1 MEPILNKQ
9 EISDLLDAIRQGKV
23 SLDIGETAAP
33 PKPCQDLNLFHLA
46 RPDADKLK
54 VPNFDI
60 IVDNFARNYS
70 VSLSNQLQRTIS
82 ITRVKLQTIEFQ
94 NFFTELTNPGAI
106 GMLEMPP
113 LKQSALI
120 LFDPSLSF
128 TLIEIMLGA
137 SNEAETLHLNREPST
152 IELNVL
158 KVILNLA
165 CKDVD
170 KAFQPLTSLKTSLV
184 KVESNPRLMSVT
196 EPDSEIITCT
206 LQVKIGKDTG
216 EIRLVFPFSSLE
228 VLYEEFKN
236 LLRIDSSASITW
248 YDTLAEEVKNMTTEI
263 KAQSGVIK
271 MSIGDVLKMEE
282 GDILEIDYDPN
293 SPLRVLVENQPK
305 FHAIP
310 GTHNGQKAISL
321 TGVIR

>member
-9 EISDLLDAIRQGKV
+9 EISDLLNAIRQGKV
-23 SLDIGETAAP
+23 SLDVNDITEHR
-33 PKPCQDLNLFHLA
+33 PCEDINLFQLA
-46 RPDADKLK
+46 RPVADKLK

-82 ITRVKLQTIEFQ
+82 ITRVKLQTIDFQ
-94 NFFTELTNPGAI
+94 TFFEELPNPGAI

-120 LFDPSLSF
+120 LFNPALSY
-128 TLIEIMLGA
+128 TLIEILLGA
-137 SNEAETLHLNREPST
+137 SNEGETLQLTREPST

-158 KVILNLA
+158 KVILDLA

-170 KAFQPLTSLKTSLV
+170 KAFSPLTDLATSLV
-184 KVESNPRLMSVT
+184 KVENSPRLMSVT
-196 EPDSEIITCT
+196 EPDSEVITCT

-216 EIRLVFPFSSLE
+216 EIRMVFPFSSLE
-228 VLYEEFKN
+228 VLYEDFKN
-236 LLRIDSSASITW
+236 LLRIDSPSSITW
-248 YDTLAEEVKNMTTEI
+248 YDTLSEEVKNMTTEI

-271 MSIGDVLKMEE
+271 MSIGDVLKMKV
-282 GDILEIDYDPN
+282 GDVLDIDYDPN
-293 SPLRVLVENQPK
+293 SPLRVLIENQPK

>member
-1 MEPILNKQ
+1 MEPLLNQQ
-9 EISDLLDAIRQGKV
+9 EISELLAAIRQGKV
-23 SLDIGETAAP
+23 SLDTSDTMDIPSCE
-33 PKPCQDLNLFHLA
+33 DVNLFHLA
-46 RPDADKLK
+46 RPAAEKLK

-60 IVDNFARNYS
+60 IVDNFARDYS

-94 NFFTELTNPGAI
+94 EFFEGLPNPGAI

-120 LFDPSLSF
+120 LFNPALSY

-137 SNEAETLHLNREPST
+137 SSESDTLHLNRVPST

-158 KVILNLA
+158 KVILDLA

-170 KAFQPLTSLKTSLV
+170 KAFAPLTTLATSLV
-184 KVESNPRLMSVT
+184 KVESSPRLMSVT
-196 EPDSEIITCT
+196 EPDSEVITCT
-206 LQVKIGKDTG
+206 LQVNIGKDTG

-228 VLYEEFKN
+228 VLYDDFKN
-236 LLRIDSSASITW
+236 LLRIDSSSSITW
-248 YDTLAEEVKNMTTEI
+248 YDTLAEEVKKMTTQI
-263 KAQSGVIK
+263 KAQSGVIQ
-271 MSIGDVLKMEE
+271 MTIGDVLKMEV

-293 SPLRVLVENQPK
+293 NPLKVLVEDQPK